1 MADRLLELLRGRET
15 SGAFAKLQTPRYMD
29 AMVLSRGTVADITTL
44 RQPEAKPNVFQ
55 TYSVAVNG
63 TTISPRVNFS
73 GPPEF
78 YLEFD
83 YVEDDFVD
91 DYTF

>member
-44 RQPEAKPNVFQ
+44 RQPEASLNVFQ
-55 TYSVAVNG
+55 TYNVAVNG
-63 TTISPRVNFS
+63 TTVSPKVNF
-73 GPPEF
+73 GGQPELF
-78 YLEFD
+78 LALDYLEN
-83 YVEDDFVD
+83 DFVD
-91 DYTF
+91 DYIF

>member
-44 RQPEAKPNVFQ
+44 RQPEVAPNVFQ
-55 TYSVAVNG
+55 TFNTAING
-63 TTISPRVNFS
+63 TIISSKFNFGS
-73 GPPEF
+73 QPELF
-78 YLEFD
+78 LALDYLEN
-83 YVEDDFVD
+83 DFVD
-91 DYTF
+91 DYIF